1 MNSSSKVPP
10 RFVPTLTDVVS
21 PAVDVKTV
29 SDLSEASTESGEG
42 GVSSQDWAL
51 DESLA
56 RVARVLSQS
65 EEQESAAPAVPCA
78 PAAPISRASFHS
90 PWLADG
96 LYVRSKPATIPHQ
109 LPPLPESLPPQQPF
123 AESAEMHRLGEQVFT
138 LTEAKEQVE
147 IDANGMPQAA
157 ELPEPEL
164 SGTFDA
170 EALSLLSDVYMES
183 TELVASATEPV
194 AQALNEDEVAA
205 ANASS
210 LNQALSGQQ
219 AQITQPTQ
227 TTQLT
232 EEHLVQRLMQ
242 RVDLL
247 LEKRLAVAFEQVVEA
262 QTRSLVQRLR
272 EELESVL
279 RHSVCEA
286 VEAELALQAQQENE
300 K

>member
-123 AESAEMHRLGEQVFT
+123 AESAEMHEVGEQVVT
-138 LTEAKEQVE
+138 LTEAKAQVE
-147 IDANGMPQAA
+147 IDANGMAQAA

-170 EALSLLSDVYMES
+170 EALSLLSDVYLES

-219 AQITQPTQ
+219 AQITQLTQ

>member
-123 AESAEMHRLGEQVFT
+123 AESAETHEVGEQVVT
-138 LTEAKEQVE
+138 LIEAKAQVE
-147 IDANGMPQAA
+147 IDANGMAQAA

-219 AQITQPTQ
+219 AQITQLTQ